1 MYVVGKLEKFRS
13 HLFTEILIFK
23 MRALNTEIVRIDLS
37 YFKLLFLV
45 LSKTQVFLITLRVGR
60 KDTFFRI
67 I

>member
-60 KDTFFRI
+60 KDIFFRI

>member
-37 YFKLLFLV
+37 YFKLVFLV